1 MINIQNNRYIINY
14 KSFIVYII
22 VLSLFTSVSSKYFV
36 APALL
41 VSMIFFSYFI
51 LFDKIAKIDKI
62 LFFYLLFIGYLFI
75 SALLSGLPIREFL
88 NFDMYRYDGNIFF
101 SYSPLLLL
109 PFIKNHTVD
118 IEKILR
124 YFLFIPF
131 ILIVIFQF
139 VLKIDLFNSHNALG
153 GFFAIILAVNVIY
166 VMKSKKYLIP
176 LLLNVAILFLSD
188 SRGSIVGVFIGFILL
203 YFKEK
208 KLTLFYLSVV
218 SILLIELFLFYFGY
232 SYWESIGKP
241 YVFSIDELS
250 GYDTS
255 NISLMLPLER
265 AGTVLHRLLFL
276 WPMGIEAFLQNPL
289 FGIGFTRF
297 DDFPYNMT
305 GLEYVSFNNSMNTLH
320 SDLHVHHSFLHFL
333 AETGIVGLGML
344 MYIFKLIIQRTKYMT
359 PFEARIVF
367 ILIFTLFV
375 SSLTEH
381 RITTPAQAFPFFL
394 IIVLLV
400 SKKQTS

>member
-1 MINIQNNRYIINY
+1 
-14 KSFIVYII
+14 
-22 VLSLFTSVSSKYFV
+22 V